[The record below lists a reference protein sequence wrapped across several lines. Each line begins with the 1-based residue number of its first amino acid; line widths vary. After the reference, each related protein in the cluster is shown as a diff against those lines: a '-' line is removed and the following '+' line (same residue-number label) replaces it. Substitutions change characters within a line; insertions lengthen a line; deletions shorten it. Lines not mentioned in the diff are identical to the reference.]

1 VNVERCVD
9 EAEVG
14 DIDVSQF
21 ADALLVIALLE
32 DVRAADR

>member
-1 VNVERCVD
+1 VNIERCVD
-9 EAEVG
+9 EPEAG

-21 ADALLVIALLE
+21 ADALLVVALLE